1 MAQSQTAAGPDDAW
15 GERMGTSDR
24 VVVGIFVGIPF
35 VAVIASVVVL
45 WGWGVTWHDLVIG
58 AVLYAVAVHG
68 ITIGYHRLFTHKA
81 FRAARPLKI
90 ALAVAG
96 SLAVE
101 GDPITWCADHRRHHQ
116 FSDRPGDPHSPWRFG
131 TSVRALLKGM
141 VWAHVGWTFNNEKTN
156 QRKYVPD
163 LLADPDL
170 VAVGRLQPLIVL
182 FSFGAPAVAGGLWGD
197 GTWDAGAAWSA
208 FFWAGTVRIGL
219 LHHVTWS
226 INSICH
232 LTGDRP
238 FRSRDRSGNVWWLA
252 PLSGGESWHNLHH
265 ADPTSARHGVLR
277 GQIDSSARLIRV
289 FEALSWAREVRWPD
303 ERRLAARAV
312 GPGVSP
318 AAPDL
323 PPGSARRR

>member
-1 MAQSQTAAGPDDAW
+1 MAEESANAAW
-15 GERMGTSDR
+15 GERMGTADR
-24 VVVGIFVGIPF
+24 VVVGVFVGIPF

-58 AVLYAVAVHG
+58 AVMYAIAVHG

-81 FRAARPLKI
+81 FKAARPLKV

-96 SLAVE
+96 TMAVE
-101 GDPITWCADHRRHHQ
+101 GDAITWCADHRRHHQ
-116 FSDRPGDPHSPWRFG
+116 FADQVGDPHSPWRFG

-141 VWAHVGWTFNNEKTN
+141 AWAHVGWTFNNDRTN

-163 LLADPDL
+163 LLADRDL
-170 VAVGRLQPLIVL
+170 AAVARWQPLIVL
-182 FSFGAPAVAGGLWGD
+182 FSFGAPAVAGGLWGE
-197 GTWDAGAAWSA
+197 GSWDSGAAWSA
-208 FFWAGTVRIGL
+208 FFWAGLVRIGL

-232 LTGDRP
+232 ISGARP
-238 FRSRDRSGNVWWLA
+238 FRVRDRSGNVWWLA

-277 GQIDSSARLIRV
+277 GQLDSSARLIRL
-289 FEALSWAREVRWPD
+289 FELASWASAVRWPD
-303 ERRLAARAV
+303 EQRLARL
-312 GPGVSP
+312 S
-318 AAPDL
+318 AADVRT
-323 PPGSARRR
+323 PPREAQDPPRGSARKP

>member
-1 MAQSQTAAGPDDAW
+1 MAQSQTAPGSDAAW

-24 VVVGIFVGIPF
+24 VVVGVFVGVPF

-141 VWAHVGWTFNNEKTN
+141 AWAHVGWTFNNEKTN
-156 QRKYVPD
+156 QRRYVPD

-170 VAVGRLQPLIVL
+170 VLVGRLQPLIVL

-197 GTWDAGAAWSA
+197 GAWDAGAAWSA
-208 FFWAGTVRIGL
+208 FFWAGLVRIGL

-232 LTGDRP
+232 MSGDRP

-252 PLSGGESWHNLHH
+252 PLSGGEAWHNLHH

-289 FEALSWAREVRWPD
+289 FEALSWARDVRWPD

-312 GPGVSP
+312 DADG
-318 AAPDL
+318 L
-323 PPGSARRR
+323 FHARRGRRPVR

>member
-1 MAQSQTAAGPDDAW
+1 MAEETASAAW
-15 GERMGTSDR
+15 GERMGTGDR
-24 VVVGIFVGIPF
+24 IVVGVFVGIPF

-58 AVLYAVAVHG
+58 AVMYAIAVHG

-81 FRAARPLKI
+81 FKAARPLKI

-96 SLAVE
+96 TMAVE
-101 GDPITWCADHRRHHQ
+101 GDAITWCADHRRHHQ
-116 FSDRPGDPHSPWRFG
+116 FADQPGDPHSPWRFG

-141 VWAHVGWTFNNEKTN
+141 VWAHVGWTFNNDKTN

-163 LLADPDL
+163 LLADRDL
-170 VAVGRLQPLIVL
+170 VMVARWQPLIVL
-182 FSFGAPAVAGGLWGD
+182 FSFGAPAVAGGLWGE
-197 GTWDAGAAWSA
+197 GSWDSGAAWSA
-208 FFWAGTVRIGL
+208 FFWAGLVRIGL

-232 LTGDRP
+232 ISGDRP
-238 FRSRDRSGNVWWLA
+238 FRVRDRSGNVWWLA

-277 GQIDSSARLIRV
+277 GQLDSSARLIRL
-289 FEALSWAREVRWPD
+289 FELASWASAVRWPD
-303 ERRLAARAV
+303 ERRLARLSAADVRTPPKEAQGPPRA
-312 GPGVSP
+312 
-318 AAPDL
+318 
-323 PPGSARRR
+323 SARKP